1 MHRYVMLQG
10 EMKKKKEAHINII
23 AWRLVPKKVDYVS
36 IRRGLFD
43 GKKFLE

>member
-1 MHRYVMLQG
+1 MRRYVMLQG
-10 EMKKKKEAHINII
+10 EMKKKKEARINIL
-23 AWRLVPKKVDYVS
+23 AWRLPKKVEYVS